1 MSIRRLVRGRRSLVL
16 LQVALSLL
24 SLAVLLWR
32 VDVAEAVRRLPEID
46 FRWAAPGLLVFTLS
60 KLLHAYRW
68 RVFLAHREEVSF
80 RQLAA
85 IFLTANLANA
95 LIPFR
100 AGDLLR
106 IELPNRRFGI
116 PRAELTGSVLL
127 VETLLDGVAFVL
139 LMFVGLVLLDVPP
152 VFPSLLLFLSVAV
165 AVAFVATVA
174 LARMDGDRDFGGT
187 WPLRWLPAS
196 LRRRGA
202 AVLPQFIA
210 GLASL
215 RDPGRAGRAI
225 AISLVAWLAE
235 VAVYWMMGRAFGVD
249 LAAAAYLPIMIAAN
263 LIVSVPL
270 TPWDVGPY
278 EVVVTEV
285 TTLAGAARAV
295 ASSYAVGSHLLL
307 VVWIGVTG
315 IVAMWMLRLEP
326 RQLLRRTESSAVEA
340 GSVEAGSEE
349 PRAGR

>member
-1 MSIRRLVRGRRSLVL
+1 MSIRRLVRGHRALLLVQL
-16 LQVALSLL
+16 PLILL

-32 VDVAEAVRRLPEID
+32 VDVTEAVRRLPEID
-46 FRWAAPGLLVFTLS
+46 YRWVAPGLVVFTLS

-68 RVFLAHREEVSF
+68 RVFLAHRKHVSF

-85 IFLTANLANA
+85 IFLTSNLANA

-116 PRAELTGSVLL
+116 PRAELTGSVLV

-139 LMFVGLVLLDVPP
+139 LMFAGLVLLDVPA
-152 VFPSLLLFLSVAV
+152 VFPSLLLFMSLAV

-174 LARMDGDRDFGGT
+174 LARLDGDRDFGRM
-187 WPLRWLPAS
+187 WLLRWLPAS
-196 LRRRGA
+196 LRQRGA
-202 AVLPQFIA
+202 AVLPQFIE

-215 RDPGRAGRAI
+215 REPGRASRAI
-225 AISLVAWLAE
+225 GISLVAWLAE

-249 LAAAAYLPIMIAAN
+249 LTAAAYLPIMIGAN

-270 TPWDVGPY
+270 TPWDLGPY

-285 TTLAGAARAV
+285 TTLAGAARTV

-307 VVWIGVTG
+307 LVWIGVTG
-315 IVAMWMLRLEP
+315 MVAMWMLHLEP
-326 RQLLRRTESSAVEA
+326 RELLRRTQPNAVEA
-340 GSVEAGSEE
+340 GGGK
-349 PRAGR
+349 PRRGP